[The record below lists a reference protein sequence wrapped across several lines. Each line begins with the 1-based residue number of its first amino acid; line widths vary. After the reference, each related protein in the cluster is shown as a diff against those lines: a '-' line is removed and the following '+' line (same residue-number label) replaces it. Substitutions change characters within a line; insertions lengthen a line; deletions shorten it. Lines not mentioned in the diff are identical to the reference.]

1 MGRRLIGP
9 RQIHGKG
16 GLYFAV
22 YRAAGGSTLRESLG
36 TRDHEQ
42 AMLLWPA
49 AYQRLRDLANGKA
62 DVRPRLDEKVKPLEV
77 VEITEA
83 GKGPIAM
90 PGHVFAGSYLRGGPE
105 DHCELDWEEALEVHM
120 RRRHER
126 TGKPLAEST
135 RRSIRKAFELVS
147 KKPSHLDP
155 KDVKDYVELLREK
168 GYKATSI
175 SQRCSLLQGVT
186 QSLVKTGWIPHQWP
200 DGTIFQN
207 PWEMIDTSAAN
218 KNHIPTASPQQCRT
232 LIGEDCSLNGA
243 LRLAIRLMLYT
254 GCRIGEITSRRP
266 EDLEDGWLTIDVTP
280 TWRPK
285 SDNSRRILPVPVWCE
300 AIPARWPGRTSLN
313 EAIQRVTPGISSH
326 SLRHAWRTACREAEI
341 TTELAEHLMGHSQSV
356 QLAGV
361 YGKFSQKAKL
371 EAMRK
376 VWLVIDGWVGLD

>member
-9 RQIHGKG
+9 RRIHGKG

-90 PGHVFAGSYLRGGPE
+90 PGHVFAGSYLRGVPE

-232 LIGEDCSLNGA
+232 LIGEDC
-243 LRLAIRLMLYT
+243 
-254 GCRIGEITSRRP
+254 
-266 EDLEDGWLTIDVTP
+266 
-280 TWRPK
+280 
-285 SDNSRRILPVPVWCE
+285 
-300 AIPARWPGRTSLN
+300 
-313 EAIQRVTPGISSH
+313 
-326 SLRHAWRTACREAEI
+326 
-341 TTELAEHLMGHSQSV
+341 
-356 QLAGV
+356 
-361 YGKFSQKAKL
+361 
-371 EAMRK
+371 
-376 VWLVIDGWVGLD
+376 